1 MESPGAASARRPF
14 LFLRGVPDAVAR
26 RRAVWAAV
34 AWGVFLLTLTSWP
47 SPPEVP
53 VVSGIPNFDKLVHTF
68 LYGVEGFLLCRAVA
82 WPDASRSAWLRALA
96 IAGVIAVWATLD
108 ELHQFWIPGRSME
121 GLDAVSDI
129 AGGFTGALTSAWLGL
144 RLRGPARL

>member
-1 MESPGAASARRPF
+1 MESPGAASVRRPF
-14 LFLRGVPDAVAR
+14 LFGPPDPAGR

-82 WPDASRSAWLRALA
+82 WPHASRSAWLRALA

-108 ELHQFWIPGRSME
+108 EIHQFWIPGRSME
-121 GLDAVSDI
+121 GLDALADV
-129 AGGFTGALTSAWLGL
+129 AGGFTGALTSAWLAL
-144 RLRGPARL
+144 RSRSPASP

>member
-14 LFLRGVPDAVAR
+14 LLGPPDAAGR
-26 RRAVWAAV
+26 RRAVWAALG
-34 AWGVFLLTLTSWP
+34 WGVFLLTLTSWP

-82 WPDASRSAWLRALA
+82 WPEASRSAWLRALA
-96 IAGVIAVWATLD
+96 VAGVIAVWATLD
-108 ELHQFWIPGRSME
+108 ETHQFWIPGRSME
-121 GLDAVSDI
+121 GLDAVADI
-129 AGGFTGALTSAWLGL
+129 AGGFTGALVSAGLGL
-144 RLRGPARL
+144 RRGGPAGG